1 MPKEPDLPEDSPEF
15 RRAMR
20 RLVWPWT
27 VPGLV
32 LALAGLAFLAA
43 EALESPIGAVLLALG
58 FGLEIYGLVKGR
70 RFRKAFIASHPL

>member
-20 RLVWPWT
+20 RIVWPWAA
-27 VPGLV
+27 PGLV
-32 LALAGLAFLAA
+32 LVLAGLVLLAA
-43 EALESPIGAVLLALG
+43 TAFESPIGAALLALG
-58 FGLEIYGLVKGR
+58 LGLEIYGFVKGR